1 MLSQLTPECPAQL
14 LKQAQSFPA
23 MTTAVVNAGSTLA
36 LESAKLAFEAG
47 LIIPVL
53 VGDIAS
59 IHAAAMSIGW
69 PVDGFELIASDG
81 EADAAEK
88 AVQCVHQGTAQLLM
102 KGNLH
107 TDVLIRALLNRQ
119 TGLRTGERLSHLFH
133 MSVPGSD
140 RILCITD
147 AVVNVMPDTK
157 TQLSILR
164 GATDVMHALGN
175 PNPRVALLSA
185 TEVVTQAMPS
195 SVGTQDLLAA
205 MSEQDHK
212 AAQVFGP
219 LAFDGAISPE
229 AAKLKGIDHPVAGNA
244 DVLLVPN
251 IETGNAIF
259 KQLVYFNGATAA
271 GVLMGAKVPVMLTSR
286 ADPPAARLA
295 SAALAVVYA
304 HHLSLKSKPL

>member
-1 MLSQLTPECPAQL
+1 MLSQLTPVCPQPL
-14 LKQAQSFPA
+14 LNQAQALPA
-23 MTTAVVNAGSTLA
+23 MVTAVVNAGSELA

-47 LIIPVL
+47 IIVPIL
-53 VGDIAS
+53 VGNIAA
-59 IHAAAMSIGW
+59 IQKAAQAIDW
-69 PVDGFELIASDG
+69 NIDQFELIASESEEDS
-81 EADAAEK
+81 AAN
-88 AVQCVHQGTAQLLM
+88 AVQCVHQGTAKLLM

-107 TDVLIRALLNRQ
+107 TDVLIRALLNKEH
-119 TGLRTGERLSHLFH
+119 GLRTGERLSHLFH

-140 RILCITD
+140 RVLCITD
-147 AVVNVMPDTK
+147 AVVNVSPDTK

-164 GATDVMHALGN
+164 GATDVMHALGILK
-175 PNPRVALLSA
+175 PKVALLSA

-195 SVGTQDLLAA
+195 SIAAKELLAA
-205 MSEQDHK
+205 MSDQDHQ
-212 AAQVFGP
+212 AADVFGP
-219 LAFDGAISPE
+219 LAFDGAMSPE
-229 AAKLKGIDHPVAGNA
+229 AAKIKGITHPVAGYA

-271 GVLMGAKVPVMLTSR
+271 GILMGAKVPVMLTSR

-304 HHLSLKSKPL
+304 HYLGEK

>member
-1 MLSQLTPECPAQL
+1 MLSQLTPVCPQPL
-14 LKQAQSFPA
+14 LDQAQALPA
-23 MTTAVVNAGSTLA
+23 MATAVVNAGSELA

-47 LIIPVL
+47 IIVPIL
-53 VGDIAS
+53 VGNIAS
-59 IHAAAMSIGW
+59 IQKAAQAIDW
-69 PVDGFELIASDG
+69 NIDQFELIASESEEDS
-81 EADAAEK
+81 AAN
-88 AVQCVHQGTAQLLM
+88 AVQCVHQGTAKLLM

-107 TDVLIRALLNRQ
+107 TDVLIRALLNKEH
-119 TGLRTGERLSHLFH
+119 GLRTGERLSHLFH

-140 RILCITD
+140 RVLCITD
-147 AVVNVMPDTK
+147 AVVNVSPDTK

-175 PNPRVALLSA
+175 LKPKVALLSA

-195 SVGTQDLLAA
+195 SMAAKELLAA
-205 MSEQDHK
+205 MSDQDHQ
-212 AAQVFGP
+212 AADVFGP
-219 LAFDGAISPE
+219 LAFDGAMSPE
-229 AAKLKGIDHPVAGNA
+229 AAKIKGITHPVAGYA

-304 HHLSLKSKPL
+304 HHLGEK

>member
-1 MLSQLTPECPAQL
+1 MLSQLTPVCPQPL
-14 LKQAQSFPA
+14 LNQAQALPA
-23 MTTAVVNAGSTLA
+23 MVTAVVNAGSELA

-47 LIIPVL
+47 IIVPIL
-53 VGDIAS
+53 VGNIAS
-59 IHAAAMSIGW
+59 IQKAAQAIDW
-69 PVDGFELIASDG
+69 NIDQFELIASESEEDS
-81 EADAAEK
+81 AAN
-88 AVQCVHQGTAQLLM
+88 AVQCVHQGTAKLLM

-107 TDVLIRALLNRQ
+107 TDVLIRALLNKEH
-119 TGLRTGERLSHLFH
+119 GLRTGERLSHLFH

-140 RILCITD
+140 RVLCITD
-147 AVVNVMPDTK
+147 AVVNVSPDTK

-175 PNPRVALLSA
+175 LKPKVALLSA

-195 SVGTQDLLAA
+195 SMAAKELLTA
-205 MSEQDHK
+205 MSDQDHQ
-212 AAQVFGP
+212 AADVFGP
-219 LAFDGAISPE
+219 LAFDGAMSPE
-229 AAKLKGIDHPVAGNA
+229 AAKIKGITHPVAGYA

-304 HHLSLKSKPL
+304 HHVGEK

>member
-1 MLSQLTPECPAQL
+1 MLSQLTPVCPQPL
-14 LKQAQSFPA
+14 LNQAQALPA
-23 MTTAVVNAGSTLA
+23 MVTAVVNAGSELA

-47 LIIPVL
+47 IIVPIL
-53 VGDIAS
+53 VGNIAA
-59 IHAAAMSIGW
+59 IQKAAQAIDW
-69 PVDGFELIASDG
+69 NIDQFELIASESEEDS
-81 EADAAEK
+81 AAN
-88 AVQCVHQGTAQLLM
+88 AVQCVHQGTAKLLM

-107 TDVLIRALLNRQ
+107 TDVLIRALLNKEH
-119 TGLRTGERLSHLFH
+119 GLRTGERLSHLFH

-140 RILCITD
+140 RVLCITD
-147 AVVNVMPDTK
+147 AVVNVSPDTK

-175 PNPRVALLSA
+175 LKPKVALLSA

-195 SVGTQDLLAA
+195 SIAAKELLAA
-205 MSEQDHK
+205 MSDQDHQ
-212 AAQVFGP
+212 AADVFGP
-219 LAFDGAISPE
+219 LAFDGAMSPE
-229 AAKLKGIDHPVAGNA
+229 AAKIKGITHPVAGYA

-304 HHLSLKSKPL
+304 HYLGEK

>member
-1 MLSQLTPECPAQL
+1 MLSKLTPVCPPQL
-14 LKQAQSFPA
+14 LKQAQALPA
-23 MTTAVVNAGSTLA
+23 MTTAVVNAGSELA

-47 LIIPVL
+47 IITPVL
-53 VGDIAS
+53 VGDIAAINTAAKAIDWS
-59 IHAAAMSIGW
+59 I
-69 PVDGFELIASDG
+69 DGFEVIASGG
-81 EADAAEK
+81 EEDAAEK

-107 TDVLIRALLNRQ
+107 TDVLIRALLNRHS
-119 TGLRTGERLSHLFH
+119 GLRTGERLSHLFH
-133 MSVPGSD
+133 MTVPGSD
-140 RILCITD
+140 RVLCITD
-147 AVVNVMPDTK
+147 AVVNVLPDTK

-175 PNPRVALLSA
+175 SKPKIALLSA

-195 SVGTQDLLAA
+195 SLKAKELLGI
-205 MSEQDHK
+205 MLERDHQ

-229 AAKLKGIDHPVAGNA
+229 AAKLKGIDSPVAGYA

-259 KQLVYFNGATAA
+259 KQMVYFNGATAA

-295 SAALAVVYA
+295 SAALAVIYA
-304 HHLSLKSKPL
+304 HHLSQKP

>member
-1 MLSQLTPECPAQL
+1 MLSQLTPVCPQPL
-14 LKQAQSFPA
+14 LNQAQALPA
-23 MTTAVVNAGSTLA
+23 MVTAVVNAGSELA

-47 LIIPVL
+47 IIVPIL
-53 VGDIAS
+53 VGNIAS
-59 IHAAAMSIGW
+59 IQKAAQAIDW
-69 PVDGFELIASDG
+69 NIDQFELIASESEEDS
-81 EADAAEK
+81 AAN
-88 AVQCVHQGTAQLLM
+88 AVQCVHQGTAKLLM

-107 TDVLIRALLNRQ
+107 TDVLIRALLNKKH
-119 TGLRTGERLSHLFH
+119 GLRTGERLSHLFH

-140 RILCITD
+140 RVLCITD
-147 AVVNVMPDTK
+147 AVVNVSPDTK

-175 PNPRVALLSA
+175 LRPKVALLSA

-195 SVGTQDLLAA
+195 SIAAKELLAA
-205 MSEQDHK
+205 MSDQDHQ
-212 AAQVFGP
+212 AADVFGP
-219 LAFDGAISPE
+219 LAFDGAMSPE
-229 AAKLKGIDHPVAGNA
+229 AAKIKGITHPVAGYA

-304 HHLSLKSKPL
+304 HHLGEK

>member
-1 MLSQLTPECPAQL
+1 MLSKLTPVCPPQL
-14 LKQAQSFPA
+14 LKQAQALPA
-23 MTTAVVNAGSTLA
+23 MTTAVVNAGSELA

-47 LIIPVL
+47 IITPVL
-53 VGDIAS
+53 IGDIAAINTAAKAIDWS
-59 IHAAAMSIGW
+59 I
-69 PVDGFELIASDG
+69 DGFEVIASGG
-81 EADAAEK
+81 EEDAAEK

-107 TDVLIRALLNRQ
+107 TDVLIRALLNRHS
-119 TGLRTGERLSHLFH
+119 GLRTGERLSHLFH
-133 MSVPGSD
+133 MTVPGSD
-140 RILCITD
+140 RVLCITD
-147 AVVNVMPDTK
+147 AVVNVLPDTK

-175 PNPRVALLSA
+175 SKPKIALLSA

-195 SVGTQDLLAA
+195 SLKAKELLGI
-205 MSEQDHK
+205 MLERDHQ

-229 AAKLKGIDHPVAGNA
+229 AAKLKGIDSPIAGYA

-259 KQLVYFNGATAA
+259 KQMVYFNGATAA

-295 SAALAVVYA
+295 SAALAVIYA
-304 HHLSLKSKPL
+304 HHLSQKP

>member
-1 MLSQLTPECPAQL
+1 MLSQLTPVCPQPL
-14 LKQAQSFPA
+14 LNQAQALPA
-23 MTTAVVNAGSTLA
+23 MVTAVVNAGSELA

-47 LIIPVL
+47 IIVPIL
-53 VGDIAS
+53 VGNIAA
-59 IHAAAMSIGW
+59 IQKAAQAIDW
-69 PVDGFELIASDG
+69 NIDQFELIASESEEDS
-81 EADAAEK
+81 AAN
-88 AVQCVHQGTAQLLM
+88 AVQCVHQGTAKLLM

-107 TDVLIRALLNRQ
+107 TDVLIRALLNKEH
-119 TGLRTGERLSHLFH
+119 GLRTGERLSHLFH

-140 RILCITD
+140 RVLCITD
-147 AVVNVMPDTK
+147 AVVNVSPDTK

-164 GATDVMHALGN
+164 GATDVMHALGILK
-175 PNPRVALLSA
+175 PKVALLSA

-195 SVGTQDLLAA
+195 SIAAKELLAA
-205 MSEQDHK
+205 MSDQDHQ
-212 AAQVFGP
+212 AADVFGP
-219 LAFDGAISPE
+219 LAFDGAMSPE
-229 AAKLKGIDHPVAGNA
+229 AAKIKGITHKVAGYA

-304 HHLSLKSKPL
+304 HYLGEK

>member
-1 MLSQLTPECPAQL
+1 MLSQLTPVCPQPL
-14 LKQAQSFPA
+14 LNQAQALPA
-23 MTTAVVNAGSTLA
+23 MVTAVVNAGSELA

-47 LIIPVL
+47 IIVPIL
-53 VGDIAS
+53 VGNIAS
-59 IHAAAMSIGW
+59 IQKAAQAIDW
-69 PVDGFELIASDG
+69 NIDQFELIASESEEDS
-81 EADAAEK
+81 AAN
-88 AVQCVHQGTAQLLM
+88 AVQCVHQGTAKLLM

-107 TDVLIRALLNRQ
+107 TDVLIRALLNKEH
-119 TGLRTGERLSHLFH
+119 GLRTGERLSHLFH

-140 RILCITD
+140 RVLCITD
-147 AVVNVMPDTK
+147 AVVNVSPDTK

-164 GATDVMHALGN
+164 GATGVMHALGN
-175 PNPRVALLSA
+175 LKPKVALLSA

-195 SVGTQDLLAA
+195 SMAAKELLAA
-205 MSEQDHK
+205 MSDQDHQ
-212 AAQVFGP
+212 AADVFGP
-219 LAFDGAISPE
+219 LAFDGAMSPE
-229 AAKLKGIDHPVAGNA
+229 AAKIKGITHPVAGYA

-304 HHLSLKSKPL
+304 HYLGEK

>member
-1 MLSQLTPECPAQL
+1 MLSQLTPVCPQPL
-14 LKQAQSFPA
+14 LNQAQALPA
-23 MTTAVVNAGSTLA
+23 MATAVVNAGSELA
-36 LESAKLAFEAG
+36 LESARLAFEAG
-47 LIIPVL
+47 IIVPIL
-53 VGDIAS
+53 VGNIAA
-59 IHAAAMSIGW
+59 IQKAAQAIDW
-69 PVDGFELIASDG
+69 NIDQFELIASESEEDS
-81 EADAAEK
+81 AAN
-88 AVQCVHQGTAQLLM
+88 AVQCVHQGTAKLLM

-107 TDVLIRALLNRQ
+107 TDVLIRALLNKEH
-119 TGLRTGERLSHLFH
+119 GLRTGERLSHLFH

-140 RILCITD
+140 RVLCITD
-147 AVVNVMPDTK
+147 AVVNVSPDTK

-175 PNPRVALLSA
+175 LKPKVALLSA

-195 SVGTQDLLAA
+195 SIAAKELLAA
-205 MSEQDHK
+205 MSDQDHQ
-212 AAQVFGP
+212 AADVFGP
-219 LAFDGAISPE
+219 LAFDGAMSPE
-229 AAKLKGIDHPVAGNA
+229 AAKIKGITHPVAGYA

-295 SAALAVVYA
+295 SAALAAVYA
-304 HHLSLKSKPL
+304 HYLGEK

>member
-1 MLSQLTPECPAQL
+1 MLSQLTPVCPQPL
-14 LKQAQSFPA
+14 LNQAQALPA
-23 MTTAVVNAGSTLA
+23 MVTAVVNAGSELA

-47 LIIPVL
+47 IIVPIL
-53 VGDIAS
+53 VGNIAS
-59 IHAAAMSIGW
+59 IQKAAQAIDW
-69 PVDGFELIASDG
+69 NIDQFELIASESEEDS
-81 EADAAEK
+81 AAN
-88 AVQCVHQGTAQLLM
+88 AVQCVHQGTAKLLM

-107 TDVLIRALLNRQ
+107 TDVLIRALLNKEY
-119 TGLRTGERLSHLFH
+119 GLRTGERLSHLFH

-140 RILCITD
+140 RVLCITD
-147 AVVNVMPDTK
+147 AVVNVSPDTK

-175 PNPRVALLSA
+175 LKPKVALLSA

-195 SVGTQDLLAA
+195 SMAAKELLAA
-205 MSEQDHK
+205 MSDQDHQ
-212 AAQVFGP
+212 AADVFGP
-219 LAFDGAISPE
+219 LAFDGAMSPE
-229 AAKLKGIDHPVAGNA
+229 AAKIKGITHPVAGYA

-304 HHLSLKSKPL
+304 HHLGEK

>member
-1 MLSQLTPECPAQL
+1 MLSQLTPVCPQPL
-14 LKQAQSFPA
+14 LNQAQALPA
-23 MTTAVVNAGSTLA
+23 MVTAVVNAGSELA

-47 LIIPVL
+47 IIVPIL
-53 VGDIAS
+53 VGNIAS
-59 IHAAAMSIGW
+59 IQKAAQAIDW
-69 PVDGFELIASDG
+69 NIDQFELIASESEEDS
-81 EADAAEK
+81 AAN
-88 AVQCVHQGTAQLLM
+88 AVQCVHQGTAKLLM

-107 TDVLIRALLNRQ
+107 TDVLIRALLNKKH
-119 TGLRTGERLSHLFH
+119 GLRTGERLSHLFH

-140 RILCITD
+140 RVLCITD
-147 AVVNVMPDTK
+147 AVVNVSPDTK

-175 PNPRVALLSA
+175 LKPKVALLSA

-195 SVGTQDLLAA
+195 SIAAKELLAA
-205 MSEQDHK
+205 MSDQDHQ
-212 AAQVFGP
+212 AADVFGP
-219 LAFDGAISPE
+219 LAFDGAMSPE
-229 AAKLKGIDHPVAGNA
+229 AAKIKGITHPVAGYA

-304 HHLSLKSKPL
+304 HHLGEK

>member
-1 MLSQLTPECPAQL
+1 MLSQLTPVCPQPL
-14 LKQAQSFPA
+14 LNQAQALPA
-23 MTTAVVNAGSTLA
+23 MVTAVVNAGSELA

-47 LIIPVL
+47 IIVPIL
-53 VGDIAS
+53 LGNIAA
-59 IHAAAMSIGW
+59 IQKAAQAIDW
-69 PVDGFELIASDG
+69 NIDQFELIASESEEDS
-81 EADAAEK
+81 AAN
-88 AVQCVHQGTAQLLM
+88 AVQCVHQGTAKLLM

-107 TDVLIRALLNRQ
+107 TDVLIRALLNKEH
-119 TGLRTGERLSHLFH
+119 GLRTGERLSHLFH

-140 RILCITD
+140 RVLCITD
-147 AVVNVMPDTK
+147 AVVNVSPDTK

-164 GATDVMHALGN
+164 GATDVMHALGILK
-175 PNPRVALLSA
+175 PKVALLSA

-195 SVGTQDLLAA
+195 SIAAKELLAA
-205 MSEQDHK
+205 MSDQDHQ
-212 AAQVFGP
+212 AADVFGP
-219 LAFDGAISPE
+219 LAFDGAMSPE
-229 AAKLKGIDHPVAGNA
+229 AAKIKGITHPVAGYA

-304 HHLSLKSKPL
+304 HYLGEK

>member
-1 MLSQLTPECPAQL
+1 MLSQLTPVCPQPL
-14 LKQAQSFPA
+14 LNQAQALPA
-23 MTTAVVNAGSTLA
+23 MVTAVVNAGSELA

-47 LIIPVL
+47 IIVPIL
-53 VGDIAS
+53 VGNIAS
-59 IHAAAMSIGW
+59 IQKAAQAIDW
-69 PVDGFELIASDG
+69 NIDQFELIASESEEDS
-81 EADAAEK
+81 AAN
-88 AVQCVHQGTAQLLM
+88 AVQCVHQGTAKLLM

-107 TDVLIRALLNRQ
+107 TDVLIRALLNKEH
-119 TGLRTGERLSHLFH
+119 GLRTGERLSHLFH

-140 RILCITD
+140 RVLCITD
-147 AVVNVMPDTK
+147 AVVNVSPDTK

-175 PNPRVALLSA
+175 LKPKVALLSA

-195 SVGTQDLLAA
+195 SIAAKQLLAA
-205 MSEQDHK
+205 MSDQDHE
-212 AAQVFGP
+212 AADVFGP
-219 LAFDGAISPE
+219 LAFDGAMSPE
-229 AAKLKGIDHPVAGNA
+229 AAKIKGITHPVAGYA

-304 HHLSLKSKPL
+304 HHLGEK

>member
-1 MLSQLTPECPAQL
+1 MLSQLTPVCPQPL
-14 LKQAQSFPA
+14 LNQAQALPA
-23 MTTAVVNAGSTLA
+23 MVTAVVNAGSELA

-47 LIIPVL
+47 IILPIL
-53 VGDIAS
+53 VGDISA
-59 IHAAAMSIGW
+59 IQKAAQAIDW
-69 PVDGFELIASDG
+69 NIDQFELIASESEEDS
-81 EADAAEK
+81 AAN
-88 AVQCVHQGTAQLLM
+88 AVQCVHQGTAKLLM

-107 TDVLIRALLNRQ
+107 TDVLIRALLNKEH
-119 TGLRTGERLSHLFH
+119 GLRTGERLSHLFH

-140 RILCITD
+140 RVLCITD
-147 AVVNVMPDTK
+147 AVVNVSPDTK

-175 PNPRVALLSA
+175 LKPKVALLSA

-195 SVGTQDLLAA
+195 SIAAKELLAA
-205 MSEQDHK
+205 MSDQDHQ
-212 AAQVFGP
+212 AADVFGP
-219 LAFDGAISPE
+219 LAFDGAMSPE
-229 AAKLKGIDHPVAGNA
+229 AAKIKGITHPVAGYA

-304 HHLSLKSKPL
+304 HHLGEK

>member
-1 MLSQLTPECPAQL
+1 MLSQLTPVCPQPL
-14 LKQAQSFPA
+14 LNQAQALPA
-23 MTTAVVNAGSTLA
+23 MVTAVVNAGSELA

-47 LIIPVL
+47 IIVPIL
-53 VGDIAS
+53 VGNIAA
-59 IHAAAMSIGW
+59 IQKAAQAIDW
-69 PVDGFELIASDG
+69 NIDQFELIASESEEDS
-81 EADAAEK
+81 AAN
-88 AVQCVHQGTAQLLM
+88 AVQCVHQGMAKLLM

-107 TDVLIRALLNRQ
+107 TDVLIRALLNKEH
-119 TGLRTGERLSHLFH
+119 GLRTGERLSHLFH

-140 RILCITD
+140 RVLCITD
-147 AVVNVMPDTK
+147 AVVNVSPDTK

-164 GATDVMHALGN
+164 GATDVMHALGILK
-175 PNPRVALLSA
+175 PKVALLSA

-195 SVGTQDLLAA
+195 SIAAKELLAA
-205 MSEQDHK
+205 MSDQDHQ
-212 AAQVFGP
+212 AADVFGP
-219 LAFDGAISPE
+219 LAFDGAMSPE
-229 AAKLKGIDHPVAGNA
+229 AAKIKGITHPVAGYA

-304 HHLSLKSKPL
+304 HYLGEK

>member
-1 MLSQLTPECPAQL
+1 MLSQLTPVCPQPL
-14 LKQAQSFPA
+14 LNQAQALPA
-23 MTTAVVNAGSTLA
+23 MVTAVVNAGSELA

-47 LIIPVL
+47 IIVPIL
-53 VGDIAS
+53 VGNIAA
-59 IHAAAMSIGW
+59 IQKAAQAIDW
-69 PVDGFELIASDG
+69 NIDQFELIASESEEDS
-81 EADAAEK
+81 AAN
-88 AVQCVHQGTAQLLM
+88 AVQCVRQGTAKLLM

-107 TDVLIRALLNRQ
+107 TDVLIRALLNKEH
-119 TGLRTGERLSHLFH
+119 GLRTGERLSHLFH

-140 RILCITD
+140 RVLCITD
-147 AVVNVMPDTK
+147 AVVNVSPDTK

-164 GATDVMHALGN
+164 GATDVMHALGILK
-175 PNPRVALLSA
+175 PKVALLSA

-195 SVGTQDLLAA
+195 SIAAKELLAA
-205 MSEQDHK
+205 MSDQDHQ
-212 AAQVFGP
+212 AADVFGP
-219 LAFDGAISPE
+219 LAFDGAMSPE
-229 AAKLKGIDHPVAGNA
+229 AAKIKGITHPVAGYA

-304 HHLSLKSKPL
+304 HYLGEK

>member
-1 MLSQLTPECPAQL
+1 MLSQLTPVCPQPL
-14 LKQAQSFPA
+14 LDQAQALPA
-23 MTTAVVNAGSTLA
+23 MATAVVNAGSELA
-36 LESAKLAFEAG
+36 LESTKLAFEAG
-47 LIIPVL
+47 IIVPIL
-53 VGDIAS
+53 VGNIAA
-59 IHAAAMSIGW
+59 IQKAARAIDW
-69 PVDGFELIASDG
+69 NIDQFELIASESEKDS
-81 EADAAEK
+81 AAK
-88 AVQCVHQGTAQLLM
+88 AVKSVHQGTAKLLM

-107 TDVLIRALLNRQ
+107 TDVLIRALLNKEH
-119 TGLRTGERLSHLFH
+119 GLRTGERLSHLFH

-140 RILCITD
+140 RVLCITD
-147 AVVNVMPDTK
+147 AVVNVCPDTK

-175 PNPRVALLSA
+175 LKPKVALLSA
-185 TEVVTQAMPS
+185 TEAVTQAMPS
-195 SVGTQDLLAA
+195 SIAAKELLAA
-205 MSEQDHK
+205 MSDQDHQ
-212 AAQVFGP
+212 AADVFGP
-219 LAFDGAISPE
+219 LAFDGAMSPE
-229 AAKLKGIDHPVAGNA
+229 AAKIKGITHPVAGYA

-304 HHLSLKSKPL
+304 HYLGEK

>member
-1 MLSQLTPECPAQL
+1 MLSQLTPVCPQPL
-14 LKQAQSFPA
+14 LNQAQALPA
-23 MTTAVVNAGSTLA
+23 MVTAVVNAGSELA

-47 LIIPVL
+47 IIVPIL
-53 VGDIAS
+53 VGNIAA
-59 IHAAAMSIGW
+59 IQKAAQAIDW
-69 PVDGFELIASDG
+69 NIDQFELIASESEEDS
-81 EADAAEK
+81 AAN
-88 AVQCVHQGTAQLLM
+88 AVQCVHQGTAKLLM

-107 TDVLIRALLNRQ
+107 TDVLIRALLNKEH
-119 TGLRTGERLSHLFH
+119 GLRTGERLSHLFH

-140 RILCITD
+140 RVLCITD
-147 AVVNVMPDTK
+147 AVVNVSPDTK

-164 GATDVMHALGN
+164 GATDVMHALGILK
-175 PNPRVALLSA
+175 PKVALLSA

-195 SVGTQDLLAA
+195 SIAAKELLAA
-205 MSEQDHK
+205 MSDQDHQ
-212 AAQVFGP
+212 AADVFGP
-219 LAFDGAISPE
+219 LAFDGAMSPE
-229 AAKLKGIDHPVAGNA
+229 AAKIKGITHPVAGYA

-304 HHLSLKSKPL
+304 HYLGGK

>member
-1 MLSQLTPECPAQL
+1 MLSQLTPVCPQPL
-14 LKQAQSFPA
+14 LNQAQALPA
-23 MTTAVVNAGSTLA
+23 MVTAVVNAGSELA
-36 LESAKLAFEAG
+36 LESARLAFEAG
-47 LIIPVL
+47 IIVPIL
-53 VGDIAS
+53 VGNIAS
-59 IHAAAMSIGW
+59 IQKAAQAIDW
-69 PVDGFELIASDG
+69 NIDQFELIASESEEDS
-81 EADAAEK
+81 AAN
-88 AVQCVHQGTAQLLM
+88 AVQCVHQGTAKLLM

-107 TDVLIRALLNRQ
+107 TDVLIRALLNKEH
-119 TGLRTGERLSHLFH
+119 GLRTGERLSHLFH

-140 RILCITD
+140 RVLCITD
-147 AVVNVMPDTK
+147 AVVNVSPDTK

-175 PNPRVALLSA
+175 LKPKVALLSA

-195 SVGTQDLLAA
+195 SIAAKELLAA
-205 MSEQDHK
+205 MSDQDHQ
-212 AAQVFGP
+212 AADVFGP
-219 LAFDGAISPE
+219 LAFDGAMSPE
-229 AAKLKGIDHPVAGNA
+229 AAKIKGITHPVAGYA

-304 HHLSLKSKPL
+304 HHLGEK